1 MDGIIEAIKG
11 KSNELDL
18 YVGLVINAIEAKQ
31 SPTFGN
37 RTHHEQSVQ
46 GILTQIRTIIDSNQ
60 ERIET
65 SETIKPTL
73 RRIKEG
79 LTYKKHILEQEI
91 RLYDTI
97 IHEAQGRAQDGDDE
111 PRQMNRVQNRDDR
124 MHALIQTTDKIIA
137 FLQNNPR

>member
-31 SPTFGN
+31 PPTFGN

-97 IHEAQGRAQDGDDE
+97 IHEAQGGAQDGDDG
-111 PRQMNRVQNRDDR
+111 

>member
-31 SPTFGN
+31 PPTFVN
-37 RTHHEQSVQ
+37 RMHHEQSVQ

-97 IHEAQGRAQDGDDE
+97 IHEAQGRAQNGGDG
-111 PRQMNRVQNRDDR
+111 

>member
-1 MDGIIEAIKG
+1 MDGIIEEIKG

-31 SPTFGN
+31 PPTFVN
-37 RTHHEQSVQ
+37 RMHHEQSVQ

-60 ERIET
+60 ERIEA

-97 IHEAQGRAQDGDDE
+97 IHEAQGGAQDGDDG
-111 PRQMNRVQNRDDR
+111 